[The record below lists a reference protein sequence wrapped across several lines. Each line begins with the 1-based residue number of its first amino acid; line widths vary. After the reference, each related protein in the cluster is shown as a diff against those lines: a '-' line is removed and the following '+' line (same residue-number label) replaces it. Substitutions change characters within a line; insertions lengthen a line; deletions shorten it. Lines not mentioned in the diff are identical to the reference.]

1 MPRNFLDNITLMV
14 RDVVSIEK
22 VSHPI
27 AIVSQL
33 SPRSKS
39 RNIVGVTKYNTFE
52 YRNRFEIFKRCLP
65 FSLS

>member
-39 RNIVGVTKYNTFE
+39 RNIVGVTKYNIECSSAETGLKSSNVVFL
-52 YRNRFEIFKRCLP
+52 FP
-65 FSLS
+65 